1 MVSGVRP
8 KFRYAAK
15 YLKERFAK
23 DGSKLPPSITTP
35 NYLSKDL
42 SLEPP
47 FEKDEYYKRNEK
59 YFFTGGVYLYISK
72 LLYEKGPLTRKEI
85 WMRYKADAAVDRSDV
100 NIRSSTCSP
109 GLTQLKVDFLNRMK
123 EEKLIL
129 NAGYSSIEKRN
140 VGYVVNPRKAFE
152 RVPSA
157 HQIHPAILFAM
168 NPWPDCYLVNRYRV
182 KLEPGTPGAGTQLE
196 VLKLK

>member
-59 YFFTGGVYLYISK
+59 HFFTGGVYLYISK
-72 LLYEKGPLTRKEI
+72 LLHEQGPLTRKEI
-85 WMRYKADAAVDRSDV
+85 WMRYKSDGSIDRKDLS
-100 NIRSSTCSP
+100 IRSSDRSP

-123 EEKLIL
+123 EENLIV

-152 RVPSA
+152 KVAPSQRDPPRDSLRA
-157 HQIHPAILFAM
+157 
-168 NPWPDCYLVNRYRV
+168 
-182 KLEPGTPGAGTQLE
+182 EPLARLLPGQPVQGQG
-196 VLKLK
+196 